1 MPHTLSSLDRFG
13 GPGRADRPESLS
25 AWHTISPSADSF
37 ADDGEGAGAELQLQ
51 PPPAF
56 VTTARE
62 MAQHL
67 IERAVDVAAQR
78 LNEPEESAG
87 VIYDVRGG
95 SAAARALSAS
105 PEHFLAPEAPED
117 DHFSRNILTN
127 ESSLVF
133 SRRELGEPMS
143 ANWLIAR
150 R

>member
-1 MPHTLSSLDRFG
+1 MTVREQELSCNC
-13 GPGRADRPESLS
+13 RA
-25 AWHTISPSADSF
+25 
-37 ADDGEGAGAELQLQ
+37 

-67 IERAVDVAAQR
+67 IERAADVAAQR

-87 VIYDVRGG
+87 VNYDVRGG

-133 SRRELGEPMS
+133 SRRELGESMS